1 MTWLMEAI
9 QDAAQSKLYFLM
21 IRISEEADGVLG
33 VSVLPLVG
41 IR

>member
-9 QDAAQSKLYFLM
+9 QDAAQSKLYFWLFW
-21 IRISEEADGVLG
+21 EEANGVLG
-33 VSVLPLVG
+33 ALVLLSAG